1 MLDNLDLG
9 KLLTETINIDTKNI
23 DNVSTIDMVKIF
35 NSEDKKVPEAI
46 EKSIHKIA
54 IAIDAI
60 YEKLKEGGPLI
71 YIGAG
76 TSGRLGVL
84 DASECPPTYGVSD
97 ELVQGL
103 IAGGRDAM
111 FKAKEG
117 AEDSYDLAVEDLKNR
132 NLSSKDVVVVGIAAS
147 EELLMLLVGLNMLM
161 RLEH

>member
-1 MLDNLDLG
+1 MDNLDLG

-84 DASECPPTYGVSD
+84 DASECPPTYGV
-97 ELVQGL
+97 
-103 IAGGRDAM
+103 
-111 FKAKEG
+111 
-117 AEDSYDLAVEDLKNR
+117 
-132 NLSSKDVVVVGIAAS
+132 
-147 EELLMLLVGLNMLM
+147 
-161 RLEH
+161 

>member
-1 MLDNLDLG
+1 MDNLDLG

-84 DASECPPTYGVSD
+84 DASEFPPTYGVSD

-117 AEDSYDLAVEDLKNR
+117 AEDSYDLAVEDLKTE
-132 NLSSKDVVVVGIAAS
+132 I
-147 EELLMLLVGLNMLM
+147 
-161 RLEH
+161 

>member
-1 MLDNLDLG
+1 MDNLDLG

-46 EKSIHKIA
+46 EKSLHKIA

-132 NLSSKDVVVVGIAAS
+132 NLSSKDVVVGIAAS

>member
-1 MLDNLDLG
+1 MDNLDLG

>member
-1 MLDNLDLG
+1 MDNLDLG

-46 EKSIHKIA
+46 EKSLHKIA
-54 IAIDAI
+54 IAIDEI

-76 TSGRLGVL
+76 TSERLGVL

-97 ELVQGL
+97 KLVQGL

-132 NLSSKDVVVVGIAAS
+132 NLSSKDVVVGIAAS

>member
-46 EKSIHKIA
+46 EKSLHKIA

-132 NLSSKDVVVVGIAAS
+132 NLSSKDVVVGIAAS

>member
-1 MLDNLDLG
+1 MDNLDLG

-132 NLSSKDVVVVGIAAS
+132 NLSSKDVVVGIAAS